1 MCERKIKWYSKC
13 FKMQVISAS
22 AAGGTI
28 ENAAYYIEGRPPAY
42 SEPALD
48 LYRITK

>member
-1 MCERKIKWYSKC
+1 MRELKIKWYSKC

-28 ENAAYYIEGRPPAY
+28 ENAAYYIEGRPLPTPNPRWTY
-42 SEPALD
+42 
-48 LYRITK
+48 TV